1 MANKKRMPIGIDVVT
16 AARQRI
22 KNVFENT
29 KPVTLS
35 FSGGKDSL
43 CLEHLTYELCL
54 SGEIDKSKLTI
65 IFFDEEAIYPC
76 VERIVKVSREKWL
89 SIGVRFNW
97 YSMEYKHF
105 NCLNSLTNDETFIC
119 FDRTKKDRWVRDPP
133 SFAIRNHPLLVPGKD
148 SYQSWFLK
156 VYRRHFIS
164 MVALRASESIQRV
177 HAIFTSNIDR
187 TGKVYPIY
195 DWTDKDVWKYIYD
208 NNIEFPE
215 AYMYMFQCG
224 VKKNFLRISQ
234 FFSVDTIRC
243 LANMCEFYPNLFDR
257 VCARE
262 PNAYMAMMYYDTEL
276 FRHKKKDSE
285 YIDYRKKTYE
295 MLNNPVKYNVDMG
308 KVENKRLRL
317 IIMSYSQMFN
327 DMLWKAAYQVLIS
340 GDPKLRTCRGI
351 MSKLFSNEYQKG
363 INTND

>member
-215 AYMYMFQCG
+215 AYMYMFQ
-224 VKKNFLRISQ
+224 
-234 FFSVDTIRC
+234 
-243 LANMCEFYPNLFDR
+243 
-257 VCARE
+257 
-262 PNAYMAMMYYDTEL
+262 
-276 FRHKKKDSE
+276 
-285 YIDYRKKTYE
+285 
-295 MLNNPVKYNVDMG
+295 
-308 KVENKRLRL
+308 
-317 IIMSYSQMFN
+317 
-327 DMLWKAAYQVLIS
+327 
-340 GDPKLRTCRGI
+340 
-351 MSKLFSNEYQKG
+351 
-363 INTND
+363 